1 MNQISIFKKELSLII
16 DEVKIFNPISIV
28 LYGGYSRDEGG
39 IIKKNKTKYPYN
51 DFDILLIVRKTIKN
65 SQLVKIEKELKKKI
79 NIKWIDFTQKTI
91 KEISR
96 PGGTVF
102 YYDLKYYGKVLYGNK
117 DVLNHIPEINNC
129 KIDKIE
135 IDKLFSTRIWTFL
148 GCFPEKSFTTIN
160 GEESRFFKNQMS
172 KAILCLVD
180 VFLIDKRIYTT
191 LYSDKIPLIK
201 KHHKDL
207 YELSKWAYK
216 EKLTPSS
223 GNMSGEEVRVFHL
236 KVINIYFEVMI
247 SIMSKTKTFPGL
259 INHFR
264 FSTEENIKNIY
275 YKVFYGRSYLKKKLC
290 MIYLT
295 YSFIDNK
302 YFKVAQKLHGQIS
315 GLDNVKSFDV
325 IRKDLI

>member
-1 MNQISIFKKELSLII
+1 MNQIKLFEKELNII
-16 DEVKIFNPISIV
+16 IEGLKILDPISIV
-28 LYGGYSRDEGG
+28 LYGGYSRGEGG
-39 IIKKNKTKYPYN
+39 VINSCNPYN
-51 DFDILLIVRKTIKN
+51 DFDILLIVTKRIKN

-96 PGGTVF
+96 PGNTVF
-102 YYDLKYYGKVLYGNK
+102 YYDLKNYGKVLYGIK
-117 DVLNHIPEINNC
+117 DVLNYIPEIKNY

-148 GCFPEKSFTTIN
+148 GCFPEKSFITIN

-172 KAILCLVD
+172 KAILSLVD
-180 VFLIDKRIYTT
+180 VILIDKRIYTT
-191 LYSDKIPLIK
+191 LYSDKIPFIK
-201 KHHKDL
+201 KHYKDL

-216 EKLTPSS
+216 EKLNPSS
-223 GNMSGEEVRVFHL
+223 GKMSGEEVRVFYL
-236 KVINIYFEVMI
+236 KVVNIYFEVMI
-247 SIMSKTKTFPGL
+247 SLISKTKTFSGL

-264 FSTEENIKNIY
+264 FSLDENIKNIY
-275 YKVFYGRSYLKKKLC
+275 YKVFYGRSYMKKKLC

-302 YFKVAQKLHGQIS
+302 YFKVAQKLHEEIN
-315 GLDNVKSFDV
+315 GLSNDQTFDI

>member
-1 MNQISIFKKELSLII
+1 MNQINIFKKELSLII

-39 IIKKNKTKYPYN
+39 IIEKNKTKYPYN
-51 DFDILLIVRKTIKN
+51 DFDILLIVKKKIKN
-65 SQLVKIEKELKKKI
+65 SQLVKIEKDLKKKI

-91 KEISR
+91 NEISR

-102 YYDLKYYGKVLYGNK
+102 YFDHKYYGKVLYGNK
-117 DVLNHIPEINNC
+117 DILNHIPEINNC

-148 GCFPEKSFTTIN
+148 GCFPEISFTTIN
-160 GEESRFFKNQMS
+160 GEELRFFKNQMS

-201 KHHKDL
+201 KHYEDL
-207 YELSKWAYK
+207 YELFKWAYE

-223 GNMSGEEVRVFHL
+223 GKMSGQEVRVFYL
-236 KVINIYFEVMI
+236 KVINMYFEIMI
-247 SIMSKTKTFPGL
+247 GLIPKTKTFPGL

-275 YKVFYGRSYLKKKLC
+275 YRIFYGRSYMKKKLC

-295 YSFIDNK
+295 YSFIDKK
-302 YFKVAQKLHGQIS
+302 YFKVAQKLHEEIT
-315 GLDNVKSFDV
+315 GLNNDQTFDI